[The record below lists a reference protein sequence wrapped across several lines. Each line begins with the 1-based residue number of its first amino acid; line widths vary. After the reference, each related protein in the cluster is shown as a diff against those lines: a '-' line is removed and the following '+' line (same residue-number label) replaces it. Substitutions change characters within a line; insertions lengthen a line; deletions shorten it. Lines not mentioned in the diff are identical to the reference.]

1 MKLRC
6 KGYATWIGSTDKC
19 IHDAIYMQSRYN
31 LDETHLICNSD
42 VIQIQFGCNLDAI

>member
-6 KGYATWIGSTDKC
+6 KGYATWIGSTDQYKC
-19 IHDAIYMQSRYN
+19 IHDAIYMQSRY
-31 LDETHLICNSD
+31 NSD